1 MAGELGDN
9 ENSVYGENADVIFGG
24 DEINGDS
31 NAIVNAR
38 QFLIS
43 RWKEPRDIQSPFQSR
58 GRANR

>member
-38 QFLIS
+38 
-43 RWKEPRDIQSPFQSR
+43 
-58 GRANR
+58 